1 MGKHISI
8 KIFLISFFV
17 LFFSWILVYKAGIN
31 KLSVQSEDTIPAIF
45 LPAAIIK
52 EKTLYLD
59 SYYNTMIQRY
69 PQPDDK
75 NQLRGLTPY
84 YLKKVNNHYLSAFPI
99 ITPLVSLPVFYLP
112 IKLGMPV
119 TWENMIFLSKISSML
134 IISVSGMF
142 LYLLL
147 KKYFL
152 DEKKSLLL
160 TIAYIFGTVNFAM
173 ISQSMWQHGTLQLFT
188 ILGLYFI
195 LNYLNSKEK
204 KYSDAFLSGLFFG
217 LAILSRPTALLGFS
231 LIVTLVFMRSVNFKI
246 FTKTTLYILVG
257 LFLNTLFFLWYNNKY
272 YVGIQNQGYA
282 AQLFGSWLSP
292 FPISLIGVWLS
303 PSKGILIYSPIF
315 VFSIIGFCIALR
327 KGWQENIQYLVYFLI
342 VIFHTF
348 VISLWKHWY
357 GGYSFGYRMSSDIL
371 PYLILLIVPFLNS
384 DFYVKYKKVFIGTL
398 IFSILVQIF
407 GMVFFDGIWHAAY
420 DQGNKNT
427 SWLWSIKDSEFMF
440 NVRRIMVKLKLLDKA
455 CSKCL

>member
-1 MGKHISI
+1 MKVTAKTIGLLTF
-8 KIFLISFFV
+8 FL
-17 LFFSWILVYKAGIN
+17 LFFSWIVAYRTGVN
-31 KLSVQSEDTIPAIF
+31 KLVIQSEDTLPAIF

-75 NQLRGLTPY
+75 NQVRGLTPY
-84 YLKKVNNHYLSAFPI
+84 YLKKVGNHYLSAFPI

-112 IKLGMPV
+112 IKLGMPI
-119 TWENMIFLSKISSML
+119 TWENMIFLSKVSSML
-134 IISVSGMF
+134 IISASGTF

-147 KKYFL
+147 KKHFL

-160 TIAYIFGTVNFAM
+160 TIVYIFGTVNFAM
-173 ISQSMWQHGTLQLFT
+173 ISQSMWQHGTLQMFS

-195 LNYLNSKEK
+195 LNYLNSKDK
-204 KYSDAFLSGLFFG
+204 KFSGAFLSGLFFG
-217 LAILSRPTALLGFS
+217 LAILSRPTALLGLA
-231 LIVTLVFMRSVNFKI
+231 LIVTLVFMKSANFKI
-246 FTKTTLYILVG
+246 FTKATLCILAG
-257 LFLNTLFFLWYNNKY
+257 LALNILFFLWYNNKY

-282 AQLFGSWLSP
+282 TQLLGSWISH
-292 FPISLIGVWLS
+292 FPVSFIGVWLS

-315 VFSIIGFCIALR
+315 IFSIIGFCIAMK
-327 KGWQENIQYLVYFLI
+327 KGWHENIQYLVYFLI

-357 GGYSFGYRMSSDIL
+357 GGYSFGYRMSSDII

-384 DFYVKYKKVFIGTL
+384 TFYEKYKKVFMGVL
-398 IFSILVQIF
+398 VFSVLVQVF
-407 GMVFFDGIWHAAY
+407 GVFFFDGIWHAAY
-420 DQGNKNT
+420 DAGNKNT
-427 SWLWSIKDSEFMF
+427 SWLWSIRDSEFMF
-440 NVRRIMVKLKLLDKA
+440 NLRRIMVKLNLLDKA
-455 CSKCL
+455 CPKCL